1 LLRRIARGILYG
13 ALFGALGG
21 LLGGGAL
28 LLVEMR
34 RQAIGY
40 VGPELSL
47 LAFTAPLGTA
57 LGALIGAI
65 RGFWT

>member
-1 LLRRIARGILYG
+1 LLRRIGRGIVYG

-34 RQAIGY
+34 RQGIGY

-47 LAFTAPLGTA
+47 LAFTAPLGTGV
-57 LGALIGAI
+57 GAVIGAI

>member
-1 LLRRIARGILYG
+1 MLRRVSRGIVYG

-21 LLGGGAL
+21 LMGGGAL

-34 RQAIGY
+34 RQGIGY

-47 LAFTAPLGTA
+47 LAFTAPLGTG
-57 LGALIGAI
+57 LGALIGAV
-65 RGFWT
+65 RSFWT

>member
-1 LLRRIARGILYG
+1 VYG

-34 RQAIGY
+34 RQGIGY

-47 LAFTAPLGTA
+47 LAFTAPLGTGV
-57 LGALIGAI
+57 GAVIGAI